1 MNTAVIVSSYG
12 NKSEYRTTRG
22 GDVQIVPNS
31 HFFPPPS
38 LVLQGIRCKSGAGVL
53 NLKLSVTHSLNL
65 VTGSSELFEDQEK
78 KKVFDTVVFFVK
90 TCALR
95 LLSAGYFAA
104 YTLWVEGPPTVVYA
118 ETQVKSRG
126 CAF

>member
-65 VTGSSELFEDQEK
+65 VTGSSEPFEDQEK
-78 KKVFDTVVFFVK
+78 KNGVRHSCVF
-90 TCALR
+90 CQNLCPQALVCW
-95 LLSAGYFAA
+95 LFCSLHSSG
-104 YTLWVEGPPTVVYA
+104 
-118 ETQVKSRG
+118 
-126 CAF
+126 

>member
-78 KKVFDTVVFFVK
+78 KKWCSTQLCFLSKPVPSGSCLLAILQLTLFG
-90 TCALR
+90 LR
-95 LLSAGYFAA
+95 DHPQSSMQRL
-104 YTLWVEGPPTVVYA
+104 
-118 ETQVKSRG
+118 K
-126 CAF
+126 